1 MDVTVSLRLFNIDQ
15 PAETMEN
22 AGAMTIDDSGEL
34 TPYPPETYQEA
45 FERYMDEELQNYRT
59 EKPAPQAVYGD
70 IVVVLERI
78 SIDVVEDDIKFQWV
92 VKIKLNR
99 AFCTSKTD
107 TETGLTAE
115 KTVSEMRIANGFQ
128 RSGDAVDYH
137 FGWFDVTTPNSLSGV
152 VEAASDPV
160 SHFDDDRDSD
170 HSE

>member
-34 TPYPPETYQEA
+34 APDPPETHQEA

-70 IVVVLERI
+70 VVVILERI
-78 SIDVVEDDIKFQWV
+78 SIDVVEDDIRFRWV
-92 VKIKLNR
+92 VKTKLNR
-99 AFCTSKTD
+99 AFCTSKRD
-107 TETGLTAE
+107 TETGLAAE
-115 KTVSEMRIANGFQ
+115 RTVSEMRIAQGLQ

-137 FGWFDVTTPNSLSGV
+137 FGWFDVTTPHSLSGV
-152 VEAASDPV
+152 VEAASDLA
-160 SHFDDDRDSD
+160 SHSEDDRGNDYSK
-170 HSE
+170 